1 MKLIVITTP
10 VPFAGE
16 IPLVCQLLEMR
27 LETLHVRKPEFSCQ
41 EMRDYLNEIP
51 LPYHPRLM
59 LHSHHEL
66 AQEYKLKGLH
76 FPGTA
81 RAGAANMPKQHL
93 LFSTSFHKL
102 EELQQPQP
110 LFDYAFLSPIFNSI
124 SKEGYEAAFTPAA
137 VQEALKKAT
146 VPVVAL
152 GGIDTDNLAAVRE
165 LGFAGAAVLGAIW
178 QAADPVKVF
187 QELLWVVKSSC

>member
-16 IPLVCQLLEMR
+16 IPLVCQLLELG
-27 LETLHVRKPEFSCQ
+27 LETLHVRKPGFSYQ
-41 EMRDYLNEIP
+41 EMQNYLNEIP
-51 LPYHPRLM
+51 LPYHSRLM

-66 AQEYKLKGLH
+66 AQECQLKGLH
-76 FPGTA
+76 FPVAA
-81 RAGAANMPKQHL
+81 RATATTIPKQQL

-102 EELQQPQP
+102 GELYQPQP

-124 SKEGYEAAFTPAA
+124 SKVGYQAAFTPEA
-137 VQEALKKAT
+137 VQEALQKAT

-152 GGIDTDNLAAVRE
+152 GGVSVDKLAAVRE
-165 LGFAGAAVLGAIW
+165 MGFAGAAVLGAVW
-178 QAADPVKVF
+178 QAAEPVKAF
-187 QELLWVVKSSC
+187 LELQQQTA